1 MRQMIFIINKVL
13 GTARKGGAISAF
25 VICISHLLFVSC
37 ANDDEVVISND
48 PVNVE
53 LSYAFSLPATGGIT
67 RQASDVVTSD
77 ATTPR
82 LPYFMRLIPLI
93 NAAPQLGDISWEDPV
108 NKENPNSRFFRS
120 RYCSLDIGVNG
131 LLVYG
136 GVVNKAVPEGK
147 NANLKMYNGSLLETF
162 PSTITTV
169 TDVQEGI
176 SFSLEPIYKASEHSA
191 TNGIPSGAQTLADYM
206 TAIATTKIGEETFY
220 GSTDGTISGF
230 FEKFSNEG
238 KPLPGSAASV
248 KVWIEKFIETIQP
261 TIDDGNTELTA
272 IKDAA
277 SEQITK
283 IGTITATSYPRNLY
297 LPDGAAVL
305 RWDKNVNKFVPQI
318 NTTTLENINSI
329 ARFAYPA
336 PLYYYVSSDI
346 KTSDEKVDLETIYNE
361 VVSDE
366 TKTAWDKVLANEKF
380 NKTAVNLNTRAV
392 ALAHPVQF
400 AVAQL
405 KVNIKAYS
413 TTLKDADNHDVTV
426 DGEKFPLKGIVVCDQ
441 RPVNYRFEPKEVE
454 QGTVSDAEV
463 LFIYDN
469 QVKENCYL
477 LPQAEGVWA
486 EGCSTMVLQSLKD
499 ENVNIILEFENKSGA
514 PFSCI
519 DGMVYPDTRFYM
531 IGRVEAS
538 LYKTSDQ
545 HVNDENRGQVFTKDY
560 ITTVNMTVSSL
571 AKAYNVPP
579 NLLSP
584 NLEIGVETTPQWEGA
599 TPTVIRLE

>member
-1 MRQMIFIINKVL
+1 MWILSVALLMICSGCKDY
-13 GTARKGGAISAF
+13 T
-25 VICISHLLFVSC
+25 
-37 ANDDEVVISND
+37 E
-48 PVNVE
+48 VE
-53 LSYAFSLPATGGIT
+53 LYFGQPVSVEMAYGFSPLSSDTKT
-67 RQASDVVTSD
+67 RQAAEVIQNNLIN
-77 ATTPR
+77 PR
-82 LPYFMRLIPLI
+82 LPSFLRVIPFT
-93 NAAPQLGDISWEDPV
+93 NDNPQPSEIYWEDPV
-108 NKENPNSRFFRS
+108 SKTNPPARFYRS
-120 RYCSLDIGVNG
+120 RNCNLSVGVNAVR
-131 LLVYG
+131 VYG
-136 GVVNKAVPEGK
+136 RVAPTGVNSKV
-147 NANLKMYNGSLLETF
+147 YNGSLIEHF
-162 PSTITTV
+162 PASITTV
-169 TDVQEGI
+169 NEAKQI
-176 SFSLEPIYKASEHSA
+176 SFDLEPIYDTS
-191 TNGIPSGAQTLADYM
+191 TNGIPSDAQTLAACLN
-206 TAIATTKIGEETFY
+206 TIAQAGNWNT
-220 GSTDGTISGF
+220 STDDNMKELLKIFT
-230 FEKFSNEG
+230 NEG
-238 KPLPGSAASV
+238 YGLPGSAANV
-248 KVWIEKFIETIQP
+248 RKWISSLIALIAPYLVDNPDASHTVSEETKDLLR
-261 TIDDGNTELTA
+261 TIMTKANEQLTA
-272 IKDAA
+272 ILDNN
-277 SEQITK
+277 
-283 IGTITATSYPRNLY
+283 YPRNLY

-305 RWDKNVNKFVPQI
+305 RWDKTVNEFVPQI

-329 ARFAYPA
+329 ALFAYPT

-380 NKTAVNLNTRAV
+380 NKTAVTLNTRAV

-405 KVNIKAYS
+405 KVNIKAFS
-413 TTLKDADNHDVTV
+413 TQLLDAENTLIDVT
-426 DGEKFPLKGIVVCDQ
+426 GNRFQLTGIIVCDQ

-454 QGTVSDAEV
+454 QGNISHSDV

-514 PFSCI
+514 AFSCI

-531 IGRVEAS
+531 IGRVEAT
-538 LYKTSDQ
+538 LYNTPDQ
-545 HVNDENRGQVFTKDY
+545 NVNDENRGQVFTKDY

>member
-1 MRQMIFIINKVL
+1 MAVPAAML
-13 GTARKGGAISAF
+13 AGCYDYDAY
-25 VICISHLLFVSC
+25 
-37 ANDDEVVISND
+37 EVVTNE

-53 LSYAFSLPATGGIT
+53 LAYAFSLPATGGIT

-108 NKENPNSRFFRS
+108 NKENPNSRFYRS

-136 GVVNKAVPEGK
+136 GVVNKAVPDGK

-176 SFSLEPIYKASEHSA
+176 SFSLEPIYKASEHGE
-191 TNGIPSGAQTLADYM
+191 NGIPSGAKDLADYM
-206 TAIATTKIGEETFY
+206 TAIATTETFY

-248 KVWIEKFIETIQP
+248 KVWIEKFIESIQP
-261 TIDDGNTELTA
+261 TINDENTAAEIKTKLTK

-277 SEQITK
+277 SVQITN

-380 NKTAVNLNTRAV
+380 NKTAVTLNTRAV

-413 TTLKDADNHDVTV
+413 GTLKDADNHDVTV

-454 QGTVSDAEV
+454 QGIVSHSDV

-477 LPQAEGVWA
+477 LPQAESVWA

-514 PFSCI
+514 AFSCI

-531 IGRVEAS
+531 IGRVEAT
-538 LYKTSDQ
+538 LYNTSDQ
-545 HVNDENRGQVFTKDY
+545 NVNDENRGQVFTKDY

>member
-1 MRQMIFIINKVL
+1 MVMAML
-13 GTARKGGAISAF
+13 MAG
-25 VICISHLLFVSC
+25 C
-37 ANDDEVVISND
+37 ANDDEYVAQD
-48 PVNVE
+48 GPVSVE
-53 LSYAFSLPATGGIT
+53 LAYAFSLPATGGIT
-67 RQASDVVTSD
+67 RQASEVVTD

-108 NKENPNSRFFRS
+108 SKENPNSRFYRS
-120 RYCSLDIGVNG
+120 RYCNLDIGVNG

-136 GVVNKAVPEGK
+136 GVVNKAVPDGK

-162 PSTITTV
+162 PSTITHV
-169 TDVQEGI
+169 TDVQDGI
-176 SFSLEPIYKASEHSA
+176 SFSLEPIYKASEHGE
-191 TNGIPSGAQTLADYM
+191 NGIPSGAQTLADYM
-206 TAIATTKIGEETFY
+206 TAIATTIIGEETEKFY
-220 GSTDGTISGF
+220 NSTDGTISGF
-230 FEKFSNEG
+230 FEKFSNES

-248 KVWIEKFIETIQP
+248 KVWIEKFIESIQP
-261 TIDDGNTELTA
+261 TIDDIENTAKEIRDKLTA
-272 IKDAA
+272 IKIAA

-380 NKTAVNLNTRAV
+380 NKTAVTLNTRAV

-413 TTLKDADNHDVTV
+413 GTLKDADNNNVTV
-426 DGEKFPLKGIVVCDQ
+426 DGEKFPLKGVVVCDQ

-486 EGCSTMVLQSLKD
+486 EGCSTMLLQSHKD
-499 ENVNIILEFENKSGA
+499 EDVNIILEFENKSGA

-538 LYKTSDQ
+538 LYKTSDPN
-545 HVNDENRGQVFTKDY
+545 VNDENRGQVFTKDY

>member
-1 MRQMIFIINKVL
+1 MAVPAAML
-13 GTARKGGAISAF
+13 AGCYDYDAY
-25 VICISHLLFVSC
+25 
-37 ANDDEVVISND
+37 EVVTNE

-53 LSYAFSLPATGGIT
+53 LAYAFSLPATGGIT
-67 RQASDVVTSD
+67 RQASEVVTSD

-108 NKENPNSRFFRS
+108 SKESPNSRFYRS

-147 NANLKMYNGSLLETF
+147 NANLKMYNGSLQETF

-176 SFSLEPIYKASEHSA
+176 SFSLEPIYKASEHGE
-191 TNGIPSGAQTLADYM
+191 NGIPSGAQTLADCM
-206 TAIATTKIGEETFY
+206 TAIATTETFY

-248 KVWIEKFIETIQP
+248 KVWIEKFIESIQP
-261 TIDDGNTELTA
+261 TINDENTAAEIKTKLTK

-277 SEQITK
+277 SVQITN

-413 TTLKDADNHDVTV
+413 ATLKDADNHDVTV
-426 DGEKFPLKGIVVCDQ
+426 GDNKFPLKGVVVCDQ

-477 LPQAEGVWA
+477 GPQSEGVWA

-514 PFSCI
+514 AFSCI

-531 IGRVEAS
+531 IGRVEAT
-538 LYKTSDQ
+538 LYNPDE

>member
-1 MRQMIFIINKVL
+1 M

-25 VICISHLLFVSC
+25 IICISHLLFVSC

-53 LSYAFSLPATGGIT
+53 LAYAFSLPATGGIT
-67 RQASDVVTSD
+67 RQALEVVTSN
-77 ATTPR
+77 ATPR

-93 NAAPQLGDISWEDPV
+93 NDAPQLGDISWEDPV
-108 NKENPNSRFFRS
+108 SKESPNSRFYRS

-191 TNGIPSGAQTLADYM
+191 TNGIPSGAQALADCM
-206 TAIATTKIGEETFY
+206 TAIATKEIGESETFY

-230 FEKFSNEG
+230 FEKFSNED

-261 TIDDGNTELTA
+261 TIDDTKNTAQEIRDKLAT

-277 SEQITK
+277 SAQITK
-283 IGTITATSYPRNLY
+283 IGEITATSYPRNLY

-305 RWDKNVNKFVPQI
+305 RWDKNVNRFVPQI

-413 TTLKDADNHDVTV
+413 GTLKDADNNNVTV
-426 DGEKFPLKGIVVCDQ
+426 DGEKFPLKGVVVCDQ

-538 LYKTSDQ
+538 VFK
-545 HVNDENRGQVFTKDY
+545 NDENVNYENRDQVFTKDY

>member
-1 MRQMIFIINKVL
+1 MLMA
-13 GTARKGGAISAF
+13 G
-25 VICISHLLFVSC
+25 C
-37 ANDDEVVISND
+37 ANDDEYVAQD
-48 PVNVE
+48 GPVSVE
-53 LSYAFSLPATGGIT
+53 LAYAFSLPATGGIT
-67 RQASDVVTSD
+67 RQAYEVVTSD
-77 ATTPR
+77 NTTPR

-108 NKENPNSRFFRS
+108 SKESPNSRFFRS
-120 RYCSLDIGVNG
+120 RYCNLDIGVNG

-162 PSTITTV
+162 PSTITHV
-169 TDVQEGI
+169 TDVQDGI
-176 SFSLEPIYKASEHSA
+176 SFSLEPIYKASEHGE
-191 TNGIPSGAQTLADYM
+191 NGIPSGAKDLAGYM
-206 TAIATTKIGEETFY
+206 TAIATTTIGESETFY
-220 GSTDGTISGF
+220 ESTDGTISDF

-261 TIDDGNTELTA
+261 TIDDTENTAKEIRDKLTT

-277 SEQITK
+277 SAQTTN

-318 NTTTLENINSI
+318 NTTTLENINSM

-405 KVNIKAYS
+405 KVNIKAHS
-413 TTLKDADNHDVTV
+413 ATLKDADNHDVTV
-426 DGEKFPLKGIVVCDQ
+426 GDNKFPLKGVVVCDQ

-454 QGTVSDAEV
+454 QGNISHSDV

-477 LPQAEGVWA
+477 RPQTEGVWA

-499 ENVNIILEFENKSGA
+499 ENVNIILEFENNSDKD
-514 PFSCI
+514 FECL
-519 DGMVYPDTRFYM
+519 DGIVYRGTRFYM

-538 LYKTSDQ
+538 LYNTPDPN
-545 HVNDENRGQVFTKDY
+545 VNDENRNQVFTKDY

>member
-1 MRQMIFIINKVL
+1 M

-25 VICISHLLFVSC
+25 IICISHLLFVSC

-53 LSYAFSLPATGGIT
+53 LAYAFSLPATGGIT
-67 RQASDVVTSD
+67 RQALEVVD

-93 NAAPQLGDISWEDPV
+93 NDAPQLGDISWEDPV
-108 NKENPNSRFFRS
+108 SKESPNSRFFRS

-176 SFSLEPIYKASEHSA
+176 SFSLEPIYKASEHGE
-191 TNGIPSGAQTLADYM
+191 NGIPSGAQTLAGYM
-206 TAIATTKIGEETFY
+206 TDIATTEIGESETFY

-230 FEKFSNEG
+230 FEKFSNED

-248 KVWIEKFIETIQP
+248 KVWIEKFIKSIQP
-261 TIDDGNTELTA
+261 TIDDTENTAEALRNKLNA
-272 IKDAA
+272 IKTAA
-277 SEQITK
+277 TAQITN
-283 IGTITATSYPRNLY
+283 IGEITATSYPRNLY

-305 RWDKNVNKFVPQI
+305 RWDKNVNRFVPQI

-405 KVNIKAYS
+405 KVKIKAYS
-413 TTLKDADNHDVTV
+413 GILKDAENNDVTV
-426 DGEKFPLKGIVVCDQ
+426 GGEKFPLKGVVVCDQ

-477 LPQAEGVWA
+477 GPQSEGVWA

-514 PFSCI
+514 AFSCI
-519 DGMVYPDTRFYM
+519 DGMVYPNTRFYM

-538 LYKTSDQ
+538 VFKNDEN
-545 HVNDENRGQVFTKDY
+545 VNDENRGQVFTKDY

>member
-1 MRQMIFIINKVL
+1 MLMA
-13 GTARKGGAISAF
+13 G
-25 VICISHLLFVSC
+25 C
-37 ANDDEVVISND
+37 ANDDEYVAQD
-48 PVNVE
+48 GPVSVE
-53 LSYAFSLPATGGIT
+53 LAYAFTSSVSGNPT
-67 RQASDVVTSD
+67 RQASEVVTD

-108 NKENPNSRFFRS
+108 SKESPNSRFYRS

-162 PSTITTV
+162 PSTITHV
-169 TDVQEGI
+169 TDVQDGI
-176 SFSLEPIYKASEHSA
+176 SFSLEPIYKASEHGE
-191 TNGIPSGAQTLADYM
+191 NGIPSGAQTLAGYM
-206 TAIATTKIGEETFY
+206 TAIATTETFY

-261 TIDDGNTELTA
+261 TIDDGNTADDIETKLTK
-272 IKDAA
+272 IKNAA
-277 SEQITK
+277 LEQITS
-283 IGTITATSYPRNLY
+283 IGDITATSYPRNLY

-318 NTTTLENINSI
+318 NTTTLENINSM

-380 NKTAVNLNTRAV
+380 NKTAVTLNTRAV

-413 TTLKDADNHDVTV
+413 ATLKDADNNNVTV
-426 DGEKFPLKGIVVCDQ
+426 DGEKFPLKGVVVCDQ

-454 QGTVSDAEV
+454 QGNISHSDV

-477 LPQAEGVWA
+477 RPQTEGVWA

-499 ENVNIILEFENKSGA
+499 ENVNIILEFENKSGE

-538 LYKTSDQ
+538 LYKTPDQ
-545 HVNDENRGQVFTKDY
+545 NVNDENRGQVFTKDY

>member
-1 MRQMIFIINKVL
+1 MKCEKII
-13 GTARKGGAISAF
+13 G
-25 VICISHLLFVSC
+25 LLMAVAVMLISC
-37 ANDDEVVISND
+37 ANDDEYVAQD
-48 PVNVE
+48 GPVSVE
-53 LSYAFSLPATGGIT
+53 LAYAFYSPSTSGLT
-67 RQASDVVTSD
+67 RQASEVVTD

-108 NKENPNSRFFRS
+108 SKEEPNSRFFRS

-136 GVVNKAVPEGK
+136 GVVNKAVPDGK
-147 NANLKMYNGSLLETF
+147 NANLKMYNGSLQETF

-176 SFSLEPIYKASEHSA
+176 SFSLEPIYKASEHGE
-191 TNGIPSGAQTLADYM
+191 NGIPSGAQTLANCM
-206 TAIATTKIGEETFY
+206 TAIATTSGFNT
-220 GSTDGTISGF
+220 STDDAIKEIFDRFT
-230 FEKFSNEG
+230 NEG

-248 KVWIEKFIETIQP
+248 KKWIENFRTSISSHLNPNNPSIL
-261 TIDDGNTELTA
+261 DAVNTEAGNQLSA
-272 IKDAA
+272 IA
-277 SEQITK
+277 SST
-283 IGTITATSYPRNLY
+283 YPRDIN

-305 RWDKNVNKFVPQI
+305 RWDKTVNEFVPQI

-413 TTLKDADNHDVTV
+413 ATLKDADNHDVTV
-426 DGEKFPLKGIVVCDQ
+426 GDNKFPLKGVVVCDQ

-454 QGTVSDAEV
+454 QGNISHSDV

-514 PFSCI
+514 AFSCI

-531 IGRVEAS
+531 IGRVEAT
-538 LYKTSDQ
+538 LYNTPDQ
-545 HVNDENRGQVFTKDY
+545 NVNDENRGQVFTKDY

>member
-1 MRQMIFIINKVL
+1 MAVPAAML
-13 GTARKGGAISAF
+13 AGCYDYDAY
-25 VICISHLLFVSC
+25 
-37 ANDDEVVISND
+37 EVVTNE

-53 LSYAFSLPATGGIT
+53 LAYAFSLPATGSIT
-67 RQASDVVTSD
+67 RQASEVVTD

-108 NKENPNSRFFRS
+108 SKESPNSRFYRS

-147 NANLKMYNGSLLETF
+147 NANLKMYNGSLQETF

-176 SFSLEPIYKASEHSA
+176 SFSLEPIYKASEHGE
-191 TNGIPSGAQTLADYM
+191 NGIPSGAQTLAGYM
-206 TAIATTKIGEETFY
+206 TTIATTKIGEETEKFY
-220 GSTDGTISGF
+220 NSTDGTISGF
-230 FEKFSNEG
+230 FEKFSNED

-248 KVWIEKFIETIQP
+248 KVWIEKFIESIQP
-261 TIDDGNTELTA
+261 TINDENTAENIKNKLNA
-272 IKDAA
+272 IKTAA
-277 SEQITK
+277 TTQITS
-283 IGTITATSYPRNLY
+283 IGEITATSYPRNLY

-380 NKTAVNLNTRAV
+380 NKTAVTLNTRAV

-413 TTLKDADNHDVTV
+413 GTLKDADNNDVTV
-426 DGEKFPLKGIVVCDQ
+426 GDNKFPLKGVVVCDQ

-477 LPQAEGVWA
+477 RSEGVWA

-514 PFSCI
+514 AFSCI

-538 LYKTSDQ
+538 VFKNDQ
-545 HVNDENRGQVFTKDY
+545 NVNDENRGQVFTKDY